1 MRCLPKAELSLSP
14 VGARPP
20 TPQLKTD
27 SGEID
32 ALGTRARLADTGW
45 RVVGSAHV
53 WTTPRTMLLL
63 LQLLSLLRELTA
75 ESPWG
80 LPVVADGPASL
91 AKVVMAEL
99 ADLKLENKPWPGGT
113 HSLHYHYLALSEPGP
128 GLPQFL
134 AVGYVDDQPF
144 IHYDS
149 RVDRAK
155 PQAPWMAA
163 VDTQYWETETQKQRA
178 WAKVQQVET
187 WTVMGYHNQSSGT
200 HSTQRTFGCEIRE
213 DGRTSSFWQFGFD
226 GQDHLSLDLE
236 TLSWVSAKPVAV
248 QTKRWW
254 ETERCYAEYDKAYL
268 EGLCLTSLHRY
279 LELGS
284 QSLTRKE
291 PPKVQVTRHTAEDG
305 SITLRC
311 WARGFYPRDIS
322 LSWWLGEEELVQE
335 TEYVE
340 TRPGGDGTY
349 QTWAAVRVPARME
362 NGYICHVQ
370 HSSLNHTLAVAWEA
384 PSHQWITS
392 AKVIS
397 IIFIT
402 FLLMAGVLIF
412 IKQYSQGGEEPHNS
426 QNPMSVEAAQ
436 LLC

>member
-1 MRCLPKAELSLSP
+1 MLLCTSGHILLMLQTTDPTAADRLRGNRRPRDARKA
-14 VGARPP
+14 G
-20 TPQLKTD
+20 
-27 SGEID
+27 GH
-32 ALGTRARLADTGW
+32 RLA
-45 RVVGSAHV
+45 VVGSAHV
-53 WTTPRTMLLL
+53 WTPPRTMLLL

-213 DGRTSSFWQFGFD
+213 DGCTSSFWQFGFD

-322 LSWWLGEEELVQE
+322 LSWWLGEDELVQE

-370 HSSLNHTLAVAWEA
+370 HSSLNHTLTVAWEA

-392 AKVIS
+392 AKVVS
-397 IIFIT
+397 IIFTIT
-402 FLLMAGVLIF
+402 FLLVAGVLIF

-426 QNPMSVEAAQ
+426 QNPMSVETAQ

>member
-1 MRCLPKAELSLSP
+1 CLCL
-14 VGARPP
+14 
-20 TPQLKTD
+20 
-27 SGEID
+27 EIHISFF
-32 ALGTRARLADTGW
+32 LVL
-45 RVVGSAHV
+45 H
-53 WTTPRTMLLL
+53 
-63 LQLLSLLRELTA
+63 A

-134 AVGYVDDQPF
+134 AVGYMDDQPF

-149 RVDRAK
+149 HVDRAK

-163 VDTQYWETETQKQRA
+163 MDAQYWETETQKQRA

-187 WTVMGYHNQSSGT
+187 WTVMGYHNQSSGM
-200 HSTQRTFGCEIRE
+200 HSTQRAFGCEIQE
-213 DGRTSSFWQFGFD
+213 DGHTSSFWQFGFD

-236 TLSWVSAKPVAV
+236 TLRWVSAKPVAV

-268 EGLCLTSLHRY
+268 EGLCLTSLRRY
-279 LELGS
+279 LELGG

-291 PPKVQVTRHTAEDG
+291 PPTVQVTRHTADDG
-305 SITLRC
+305 GITLRC
-311 WARGFYPRDIS
+311 WAWGFYPRDIS

-340 TRPGGDGTY
+340 TRPSGDGTY
-349 QTWAAVRVPARME
+349 QTWTAVRVPARME
-362 NGYICHVQ
+362 NEYICHVQ
-370 HSSLNHTLAVAWEA
+370 HSSLNHTLTVAWEA

-392 AKVIS
+392 AMVLS
-397 IIFIT
+397 IFTIT
-402 FLLMAGVLIF
+402 FLLVAGILIF
-412 IKQYSQGGEEPHNS
+412 IKQYSQGKKK
-426 QNPMSVEAAQ
+426 
-436 LLC
+436 

>member
-1 MRCLPKAELSLSP
+1 MLLL
-14 VGARPP
+14 
-20 TPQLKTD
+20 L
-27 SGEID
+27 
-32 ALGTRARLADTGW
+32 LL
-45 RVVGSAHV
+45 
-53 WTTPRTMLLL
+53 LLL

-305 SITLRC
+305 DITLRC

-370 HSSLNHTLAVAWEA
+370 HSSLNHTLTVAWEA

-397 IIFIT
+397 IIFTIT
-402 FLLMAGVLIF
+402 FLLVAGVLIF
-412 IKQYSQGGEEPHNS
+412 IKQYSQARNKESCKQAPGGEEPHNS